1 MITFEKAYKKAEKEF
16 EDLNII
22 SCVDIG
28 EKYVFSFGIDKDNIP
43 PGIPMVS
50 VEKENAKVE
59 YFTIPPIENIELLD
73 KGTELITPS

>member
-1 MITFEKAYKKAEKEF
+1 MITYEEAYKKAKKEN
-16 EDLNII
+16 EDLKII

-50 VEKENAKVE
+50 VSKGNAKVE
-59 YFTIPPIENIELLD
+59 YFTIPPLENIDLLE
-73 KGTELITPS
+73 KGKELITQS